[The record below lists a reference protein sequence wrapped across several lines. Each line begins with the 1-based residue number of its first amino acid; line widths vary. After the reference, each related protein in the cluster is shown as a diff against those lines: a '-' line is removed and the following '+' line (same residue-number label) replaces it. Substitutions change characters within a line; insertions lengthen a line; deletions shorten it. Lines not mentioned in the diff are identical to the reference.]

1 MVLYLLTETLIPL
14 VHEVFF
20 KKKMIKNKQTIHTR
34 HNRRMTTQCPSSLN
48 PPRRFLFKTIDA
60 ADQQGSCEW
69 NENSTPSYQYTTKS
83 FNFSMTMSNELAG
96 NKTQY
101 LGLVDNYAI
110 GKFANAWC
118 ARRKTFFSSLRNIL
132 LLLRSGT
139 NSNYDRRETQRF
151 ISPPPPVC
159 ILCKRNM
166 RVWVG
171 VVALPS

>member
-1 MVLYLLTETLIPL
+1 
-14 VHEVFF
+14 
-20 KKKMIKNKQTIHTR
+20 MIKNKQTIHTR

-48 PPRRFLFKTIDA
+48 PPRRFFFKTIDA

-110 GKFANAWC
+110 GKFANAWF
-118 ARRKTFFSSLRNIL
+118 ARRKTFFFLLYAIFFYFFVPGQIQTTIDEKRKDSFPLLHQSAFCVNETWECGLVWWLCLLNETNTACLGSS
-132 LLLRSGT
+132 
-139 NSNYDRRETQRF
+139 
-151 ISPPPPVC
+151 
-159 ILCKRNM
+159 
-166 RVWVG
+166 VG
-171 VVALPS
+171 FQV

>member
-1 MVLYLLTETLIPL
+1 MK
-14 VHEVFF
+14 FF
-20 KKKMIKNKQTIHTR
+20 LKKKMIKNKQTIHTR

-110 GKFANAWC
+110 GKFANAWF
-118 ARRKTFFSSLRNIL
+118 ARRKTFFFL
-132 LLLRSGT
+132 LYAIFFFFFVPGQIQT
-139 NSNYDRRETQRF
+139 TIDE
-151 ISPPPPVC
+151 
-159 ILCKRNM
+159 KRKD
-166 RVWVG
+166 
-171 VVALPS
+171 